1 MRKKLSA
8 LAAVLL
14 ALAVLLPSALALPPV
29 SEPVMEGVDVS
40 VFQGS
45 VDFGRLRDAGIQ
57 AVYIRASY
65 GENGVDAYFRTHYDS
80 ARAAGLHLGFY
91 HYLTADT
98 EADAVAQADFFVSLL
113 QGLDYDMRPVLDFEL
128 DGLGRAQATAVAS
141 AFLRAVE
148 ARTGILPALYCD
160 SDDANDLFAA
170 SMARWP
176 LWVAQWGV
184 ETPGVTRNWT
194 AWTGFQYT
202 DQGLLPGV
210 EGYVDRDRFTRE
222 ILFSSEEPRPGTWVN
237 YTVRPG
243 DTLWAISR
251 RFGTTVSAIVSENDI
266 PNPSLIYPGQ
276 VFRIPAGYT
285 LYTIQPGDTLWGLSR
300 RFNTTVETLASFNH
314 IQNPNLIIAGHTL
327 MIPV

>member
-8 LAAVLL
+8 LAAALL
-14 ALAVLLPSALALPPV
+14 ALTVLLPSALALPPA

-45 VDFGRLRDAGIQ
+45 VDFGALRGAGVQ

-65 GENGVDAYFRTHYDS
+65 GVGGVDSYFRTHYEN

-91 HYLTADT
+91 HYLTAVT
-98 EADAVAQADFFVSLL
+98 EAEARAQADFFVSLL
-113 QGLDYDMRPVLDFEL
+113 AGLDYDMRPALDFEL
-128 DGLGRAQATAVAS
+128 DGFGSAQADAVCA
-141 AFLRAVE
+141 AFLDEVE

-160 SDDANDLFAA
+160 SDDANGLFGP
-170 SMARWP
+170 SMARFP

-184 ETPGVTRNWT
+184 ETPQVDRNWT

-222 ILFSSEEPRPGTWVN
+222 ILFSSDGPRPETWVD

-251 RFGTTVSAIVSENDI
+251 RFGTTVSAIAAENDI

-276 VFRIPAGYT
+276 VFRIPAKYI
-285 LYTIQPGDTLWGLSR
+285 LYTIRPGDTLWGLSR
-300 RFNTTVETLASFNH
+300 RFGTTVEALVSLNH
-314 IQNPNLIIAGHTL
+314 IQDPDLIYAGRTL
-327 MIPV
+327 TIPV

>member
-1 MRKKLSA
+1 MRKQLSA
-8 LAAVLL
+8 LAAALL
-14 ALAVLLPSALALPPV
+14 ALAVLLPSALALPPA
-29 SEPVMEGVDVS
+29 SEPVMEGVDIS
-40 VFQGS
+40 VYQGH
-45 VDFGRLRDAGIQ
+45 VDFVRLRDAGIQ

-65 GENGVDAYFRTHYDS
+65 GEDGVDADFRAHYDS

-91 HYLTADT
+91 HYLTAYT
-98 EADAVAQADFFVSLL
+98 EAGAVAQADFFVSLL
-113 QGLDYDMRPVLDFEL
+113 QDLDYDMRPALDFEL

-141 AFLRAVE
+141 AFLQAVE

-160 SDDANDLFAA
+160 SDDANNLFEA

-184 ETPGVTRNWT
+184 ETPDVTRNWT
-194 AWTGFQYT
+194 VWTGFQYT

-222 ILFSSEEPRPGTWVN
+222 ILISSEEPQPRPLVD

-243 DTLWAISR
+243 DTLWAIAR
-251 RFGTTVSAIVSENDI
+251 RYGTTVSAIAAENDI

-276 VFRIPAGYT
+276 VFRIPVGDT
-285 LYTIQPGDTLWGLSR
+285 LYTIRPGDTLWSLAR
-300 RFNTTVETLASFNH
+300 RFGTTVEALASLNR
-314 IQNPNLIIAGHTL
+314 IQNPNLIYAGRTL
-327 MIPV
+327 IIPV